1 MAKDPGDKL
10 KNALKFNIS
19 NSPRGFSNQIGGS
32 DRLDL
37 IRVTLNQRSTLSVM
51 MTKLKA
57 NVNLRLLDS
66 RGKKTL
72 AQSRLRGKQNE
83 SIVTPLDAGTYYIEV
98 KPGSVRDRTHY
109 KLTLSAGNTAPKLTN
124 VSLSSRVGATT
135 LITNSALKATDSEQQ
150 SRELVYTLTSLPQG
164 GKVQVNGVA
173 LGLGGRF
180 TQADIDDGR
189 LNYAGSGS
197 ITRLTDNSTTDAV
210 AGISGSNLIWN
221 NFEGPQNQ
229 QTITAFFYDGQSNK
243 TAKLTAPG
251 IVNAGARQISGSNV
265 VWLGSNGTTNQVYFY
280 KDATGTSTQLAKDG
294 RNVTNA
300 FISSTNVVWSS
311 TNGQNSKAFF
321 YNDQTGQTTELTAP
335 GIIGAL
341 SQDVSDSRVIWIG
354 INSSNSVEVFLFDI
368 VKGTSIQLTND
379 TLLEYAA
386 DVSGINAAWNS
397 STIDGQTL
405 KSFFYNGQT
414 GQTTELTSPGIPLA
428 IANGFSGSNIVWTGA
443 SAANAQTEVFFFDGS
458 TGTSTQLTNNSTND
472 TGSGISG
479 SNIVWTGF
487 NGIDTDIFFYDG
499 TTKTTVELTNNTEN
513 DTGALIDGSNIAWNT
528 NDGTDSEVVSR
539 RFAPTDQFSFT
550 VTDGASGVTPGTIN
564 LTITQ
569 G

>member
-124 VSLSSRVGATT
+124 VSLSSRAGATT

-164 GKVQVNGVA
+164 GKVQLSGVA
-173 LGLGGRF
+173 LGIGGRF

-189 LNYAGSGS
+189 LSYAGSGS
-197 ITRLTDNSTTDAV
+197 ITRLTDNSTNDAV
-210 AGISGSNLIWN
+210 VGISGSNLIWN
-221 NFEGPQNQ
+221 NFEGSQNQ
-229 QTITAFFYDGQSNK
+229 QIIKPFFYDGQANK
-243 TAKLTAPG
+243 AVQLTAPG
-251 IVNAGARQISGSNV
+251 IVSASAQGIFGSDV
-265 VWLGSNGTTNQVYFY
+265 VWIGSNGTTNQIFLY
-280 KDATGTSTQLAKDG
+280 KGATGTGTQITNGNRSA
-294 RNVTNA
+294 TNA
-300 FISSTNVVWSS
+300 FISGSNLAWSS
-311 TNGQNSKAFF
+311 TDGQLSKAFF
-321 YNDQTGQTTELTAP
+321 YNGQTGKTTELTTP
-335 GIIGAL
+335 GITSASSSG
-341 SQDVSDSRVIWIG
+341 VSDSRVLWSG
-354 INSSNSVEVFLFDI
+354 VNSANSFELFLFDI
-368 VKGTSIQLTND
+368 STGVSRQLTND
-379 TLLEYAA
+379 ALIEYQSA
-386 DVSGINAAWNS
+386 VYGINAAWNS
-397 STIDGQTL
+397 STADGQTF

-414 GQTTELTSPGIPLA
+414 NQIAELTSPGITIALA
-428 IANGFSGSNIVWTGA
+428 NTIFESNVVWTGIA
-443 SAANAQTEVFFFDGS
+443 DINSGSEVFLYDGL
-458 TGTSTQLTNNSTND
+458 TGTSTRLTNNSTND
-472 TGSGISG
+472 IGSGISG
-479 SNIVWTGF
+479 SNVVWTGY
-487 NGIDTDIFFYDG
+487 NGKDTDIFFYDG
-499 TTKTTVELTNNTEN
+499 TTKTTVELTNNTEG
-513 DTGALIDGSNIAWNT
+513 DAGALIDGSNIAWNT
-528 NDGTDSEVVSR
+528 NDGTDNEVVSR

-550 VTDGASGVTPGTIN
+550 VTDGVSGVTPGTIN